1 MCFECWCAVAGMR
14 TVTDMARKKASTE
27 TVLAAYKRG
36 DNVYTKQGSATRDRV
51 SKKLSDAISF
61 LTQHVSAAAGN
72 VQHLVANNVMV
83 T

>member
-1 MCFECWCAVAGMR
+1 VCFECWCAVAGMR

-27 TVLAAYKRG
+27 TALVAYKRG
-36 DNVYTKQGSATRDRV
+36 DKVYTKQGNTARDRV

-61 LTQHVSAAAGN
+61 LTHHVSAAAGN
-72 VQHLVANNVMV
+72 VQHLVANNVMI